1 VESYNVQVNNLPKK
15 KKRIVVGLIL
25 AVIITVVAV
34 VVSHPLNQQQSSQN
48 INIDE
53 IIPLLN
59 DGDIICRMGDR
70 IWSQFFRD
78 LSPTER
84 RFSHLGIVRIRDDEI
99 TVIHSEPL
107 QDGDDVVTEVPLEK
121 FLRFA
126 LSAGVFRL
134 HDLEGHL
141 VSDTAMEFI
150 GRPFDWQFNME
161 DDSKLYCTE
170 LLYVVLK
177 KIDPSIELN
186 TVWMKE
192 LRRYIIPLDV
202 CSQTEYFTEI
212 GYWGM

>member
-1 VESYNVQVNNLPKK
+1 MESYNVQVNNLPKK

-121 FLRFA
+121 FLSFA